1 MAELQKAGINLTIQG
16 EAQYIAGLRNINRE
30 MDLMATNTKLAV
42 SQLGMGATPTQKFN
56 TQMRHMGAEIEKA
69 SVKTIELRNRNKELP
84 NSIFEAGKSLDSMKD
99 KLKNQTAELDKLK
112 EVRDQ
117 YSVSERYG
125 TGIGVEANNAYE
137 AQKKVVN
144 ELKGEVKEFEGVY
157 NNMLTDFETMPNQ
170 MAEAQLATQKL
181 LYEQEKLKEEYLKSG
196 GVFTGFA
203 DKLESGGEKL
213 QKYGRNISDIGDA
226 FMGVT
231 VGILA
236 GGGGALKAFMD
247 WEAAL
252 RGAMKTND
260 EVVDSNGNVVYSY
273 EDLEDGLR
281 GLSKEIPV
289 TNTEL
294 AEFAEIAGRLQ
305 VPTDE
310 VVMFT
315 EVVAKLGETTNLTG
329 EEAAE
334 QLGKFINITGA
345 GTDTTLNLANAL
357 VELGNN
363 TAASEQETLRMSTR
377 WASTGDIIGM
387 TDDQILAL
395 SASVISLGIR
405 TEAGKQNCP
414 SAMKV
419 AA

>member
-1 MAELQKAGINLTIQG
+1 MALEKAGINLTLQG

-42 SQLGMGATPTQKFN
+42 AQLGQGATPTQKFN
-56 TQMRHMGAEIEKA
+56 TQMRSLGAEIQKA
-69 SVKTIELRNRNKELP
+69 STKTMVLRNRNKELP
-84 NSIFEAGKSLDSMKD
+84 NEIFKTGKSLDGLKD
-99 KLKNQTAELDKLK
+99 EYEKQVKVLESYRQKRDEVYKNNTF
-112 EVRDQ
+112 
-117 YSVSERYG
+117 YSEDATKAR
-125 TGIGVEANNAYE
+125 EAF
-137 AQKKVVN
+137 N
-144 ELKGEVKEFEGVY
+144 EQQVAVKELEGEISKLEGAY
-157 NNMLTDFETMPNQ
+157 NGMLDEYERMPNA
-170 MAEAQLATQKL
+170 MAEAQLATQQLLNEQAKL
-181 LYEQEKLKEEYLKSG
+181 RQEYLDSG
-196 GVFTGFA
+196 GVLAGFA
-203 DKLESGGEKL
+203 DKLESGSQKL
-213 QKYGRNISDIGDA
+213 QEYGRSISDIGDSL
-226 FMGVT
+226 MWVT
-231 VGILA
+231 GAIVA

-247 WEAAL
+247 WETGL
-252 RGAMKTND
+252 RGVMKTND
-260 EVVDSNGNVVYSY
+260 EVFDSNGNLVYSY

-281 GLSKEIPV
+281 ELARTIPV
-289 TNTEL
+289 THTEL
-294 AEFAEIAGRLQ
+294 AELAEIAGRLQ
-305 VPTDE
+305 VPTEE

-315 EVVAKLGETTNLTG
+315 EVVAKLGETTNLTS
-329 EEAAE
+329 EDAAE

-345 GTDTTLNLANAL
+345 STDTVLNLANAL

-363 TAASEQETLRMSTR
+363 TAASERETLRMSTR

>member
-1 MAELQKAGINLTIQG
+1 MALEKAGINLTLQG

-42 SQLGMGATPTQKFN
+42 AQLGQGASPTQKFN
-56 TQMRHMGAEIEKA
+56 TQMQHLGAEIEKA
-69 SVKTIELRNRNKELP
+69 STKTMILRNRNKELP
-84 NSIFEAGKSLDSMKD
+84 NALFESGKKLDELTDRYNAQGKEQERLIKVKD
-99 KLKNQTAELDKLK
+99 EMRDAYGYESKQWKDSRDELK
-112 EVRDQ
+112 E
-117 YSVSERYG
+117 YNK
-125 TGIGVEANNAYE
+125 TYE
-137 AQKKVVN
+137 ATTKEYENHKKAHN
-144 ELKGEVKEFEGVY
+144 A
-157 NNMLTDFETMPNQ
+157 MLEEYERMPNS

-181 LYEQEKLKEEYLKSG
+181 LNEQEKLRDEYLKG
-196 GVFTGFA
+196 GGIFTDFA
-203 DKLESGGEKL
+203 DKLESSGEKL
-213 QKYGRNISDIGDA
+213 QKYGRTVSDIGDS

-231 VGILA
+231 VGILT

-247 WEAAL
+247 WESAL

-260 EVVDSNGNVVYSY
+260 EVVDSNGNIVYSY
-273 EDLEDGLR
+273 QDLEDGLR
-281 GLSKEIPV
+281 ELSKEIPV

-294 AEFAEIAGRLQ
+294 AEMAEIAGRLQ

-310 VVMFT
+310 VVEFT
-315 EVVAKLGETTNLTG
+315 EVVAKLGETTNLTS

-363 TAASEQETLRMSTR
+363 TASSEQETLRMSTR
-377 WASTGDIIGM
+377 WASTGKIIGM